1 VTLRRSVPVQRGR
14 KQQEIITWPCGDHWS
29 RQSRRSAPKQF
40 LLSGCGVQVWCHG
53 RCLWRHEWCRR
64 DVSYWRSTD
73 RMTRHLSNLHVQFNG
88 EVLQAVFA
96 RVSAEDPTCVGT
108 RLYSACSW
116 IARRGMLASLSGCG
130 WLLRLLLLVMLHL
143 ATPTSTVTS
152 EIYRWAFAAFVV
164 TSLDHLRPPFDV
176 SYNLPS
182 FLLVHAQTASCLLL
196 SSEVEE
202 VGTNSSLFV
211 YTRCHRLKH

>member
-1 VTLRRSVPVQRGR
+1 M
-14 KQQEIITWPCGDHWS
+14 EIIGVGKV
-29 RQSRRSAPKQF
+29 AV
-40 LLSGCGVQVWCHG
+40 LLQNSSYLVDAASKYDVMAGAYGVTN
-53 RCLWRHEWCRR
+53 
-64 DVSYWRSTD
+64 DVDSYWRSTD

-130 WLLRLLLLVMLHL
+130 CLLRLLLLVMLHL